1 MRNAFRT
8 LILAGA
14 LVALSVPVFSV
25 TQTHIASACSN
36 RDCFTQSTGS
46 GTIDSYFSPLEVD
59 PPTIVCD
66 ELQLQGEHPYY
77 YGGCDLNFTTL
88 DPRGNNE
95 GFLVSVSSNGFWSN
109 LAYDSVTGKRV
120 NIPAR
125 DLSFKEA
132 DATLTH
138 CYGLTSTVACEPVG
152 ALTDYYGRSLSS
164 TPLPVL
170 VACPSDTTG
179 KGRWANH
186 VRLDLAVPDAGVGLI
201 FGADALSWYG
211 DFTVTLSEGP
221 DVNYTGAYKCGSVVL
236 V

>member
-1 MRNAFRT
+1 MRYTFRT

-25 TQTHIASACSN
+25 THTASACSTGPT
-36 RDCFTQSTGS
+36 CSTSSWGS
-46 GTIDSYFSPLEVD
+46 GTIDSYFSPLEVGD
-59 PPTIVCD
+59 PTIVCD
-66 ELQLQGEHPYY
+66 ELQLKGELRYY
-77 YGGCDLNFTTL
+77 NSGCDLTFTTL

-95 GFLVSVSSNGFWSN
+95 GFLVSVSSDGFWNS

-125 DLSFKEA
+125 DLTFAEA

-138 CYGLTSTVACEPVG
+138 CYGLTSSVACEEVDPVWG
-152 ALTDYYGRSLSS
+152 NYGSHLSSS

-170 VACPSDTTG
+170 VACPADVTG

-186 VRLDLAVPDAGVGLI
+186 VRLDLTVPDAGVGLI
-201 FGADALSWYG
+201 FGADALSWTG
-211 DFTVTLSEGP
+211 DFMVTLSEGP
-221 DVNYTGAYKCGSVVL
+221 SI
-236 V
+236 

>member
-1 MRNAFRT
+1 MRNVFRM

-25 TQTHIASACSN
+25 THIASACSN
-36 RDCFTQSTGS
+36 PDCFTQSTGI

-66 ELQLQGEHPYY
+66 ELELKGELRYY
-77 YGGCDLNFTTL
+77 SSYCDLTFTTL

-95 GFLVSVSSNGFWSN
+95 GFLVSVSSTGFWN
-109 LAYDSVTGKRV
+109 KLAYDSATGSPVK
-120 NIPAR
+120 IPAR
-125 DLSFKEA
+125 YLTFAEA

-138 CYGLTSTVACEPVG
+138 CYGLTPSVACELVG
-152 ALTDYYGRSLSS
+152 PLTGYYGRSLSS

-179 KGRWANH
+179 KGQWANH
-186 VRLDLAVPDAGVGLI
+186 VRLNLAVPDAGVGLI

-221 DVNYTGAYKCGSVVL
+221 SIDYAHSYGCGL
-236 V
+236 TL

>member
-1 MRNAFRT
+1 MRNVFRM

-25 TQTHIASACSN
+25 THIASACSN
-36 RDCFTQSTGS
+36 PDCRTWATGS

-66 ELQLQGEHPYY
+66 ELELSGEQRYY
-77 YGGCDLNFTTL
+77 SSYCDLTFTTL

-95 GFLVSVSSNGFWSN
+95 GFLVSVSSHGFWNN
-109 LAYDSVTGKRV
+109 LAYDSATGKSV

-125 DLSFKEA
+125 DLSFEEA

-152 ALTDYYGRSLSS
+152 ALTSNYGRSLSS
-164 TPLPVL
+164 APLPVL

-179 KGRWANH
+179 KGQWANH
-186 VRLDLAVPDAGVGLI
+186 LGLKLAVPDAGVGLI

-221 DVNYTGAYKCGSVVL
+221 SIDYAHIYGCD
-236 V
+236 

>member
-1 MRNAFRT
+1 MRNVFRM

-25 TQTHIASACSN
+25 THSASACSLTN
-36 RDCFTQSTGS
+36 CTTSVKGS
-46 GTIDSYFSPLEVD
+46 GTIDTYFSPLEVD
-59 PPTIVCD
+59 APTIVCD
-66 ELQLQGEHPYY
+66 EVRLNGEHHDGNYY
-77 YGGCDLNFTTL
+77 SGCNLTFTTL

-125 DLSFKEA
+125 DLSFTEA

-138 CYGLTSTVACEPVG
+138 CYGLTPSVACELVG
-152 ALTDYYGRSLSS
+152 PLTGYYGRSLSS

-186 VRLDLAVPDAGVGLI
+186 VRLNLAVPDAGVGLI

-221 DVNYTGAYKCGSVVL
+221 GVDFSGIYGCQ
-236 V
+236 